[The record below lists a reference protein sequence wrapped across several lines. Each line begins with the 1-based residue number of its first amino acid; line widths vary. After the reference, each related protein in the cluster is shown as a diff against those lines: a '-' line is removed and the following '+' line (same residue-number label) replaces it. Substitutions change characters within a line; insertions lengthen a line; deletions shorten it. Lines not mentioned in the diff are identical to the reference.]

1 MACNNK
7 LKNPHYKTAQS
18 AYNNTTQTMPET
30 STPVNILG
38 VLTTDTGCGADTNTG
53 GFTVNCT
60 GLYRISY
67 DVTFTAGA
75 AGTETL
81 QGYKD
86 TVALPCMTAQATAA
100 ANGTVTLHAE
110 TVLYIAAC
118 CGATPTISAA
128 LSGVAGTVTHVCASV
143 VKLA

>member
-1 MACNNK
+1 MACNQR
-7 LKNPHYKTAQS
+7 LKNPHYKSAQN
-18 AYNNTTQTMPET
+18 AYNNTTQTMPAT
-30 STPVNILG
+30 ATPINVLG
-38 VLTTDTGCGADTNTG
+38 VLTTDTGCGIDTNTG
-53 GFTVNCT
+53 GFTVNCS

-67 DVTFTAGA
+67 DVTFTATT

-81 QGYKD
+81 QGLKD

-110 TVLYIAAC
+110 TTLYIAAC
-118 CGATPTISAA
+118 CGAAPNISAV